1 MMYNMNDYHIEL
13 DKLGKIIIYLRK
25 SREEMTDYKHTT
37 EETLARHEEILQKW
51 AKSNLGYEIP
61 EEYIFREVVS
71 GETIEDR
78 PEFKK
83 VLSLINNGDIDGLL
97 VVEPERTTRGDL
109 IDCGTVIRSLE
120 ITKTLCITPMKVY
133 NLNNEFDKRLFK
145 DQLLKGNE
153 YLEYSKKILKRGK
166 DLSAEQGKF
175 LGSIAPYGYDRI
187 KCAELGISDGKGWTL
202 KQNEN
207 ADIVK
212 MIFDMAEDG
221 VGIDRIVRH
230 LVNIDAPLPHDSK
243 WNDSTLKCILNNEAY
258 YGMIAWGKTK
268 IIVKLIDGVPVK
280 KAVKQKNYPLYVGL
294 HKDRAIITKEQFDRV
309 QKGLKD
315 RYKNPIPKGE
325 VFKNPIGGL
334 CKCGK
339 CGRAMIQNSHNG
351 VVHTKRKYE
360 VDKEK
365 LYNLLQSQRKALKI
379 PIAEINRQMGCDEF
393 KGGFY
398 YIFSPKFNEKKFY
411 LGDLLTNNWF
421 KLKSL
426 LKIETDEFDKP
437 ITEFE
442 EVVKPTTLLCN
453 ENCGIPSSK
462 LYLVEEKV
470 IDSLKELL
478 NDYHVYLDGYEEEYE
493 KVVKSNSKSLKSVEK
508 ELEKKQQQ
516 LKKAKEFVEQE
527 IYSPQEFLE
536 RKKELNEAIERL
548 TLEIEKITNHKE
560 EDKVIRVKKAIP
572 SLQNI
577 LEQYYSLD
585 MEERNNSLKFIID
598 KIVYNKTER
607 HINTA
612 TDEEQKESIKLD
624 IYLNHRF
631 KL

>member
-1 MMYNMNDYHIEL
+1 MLYNMNDYHIEL

-25 SREEMTDYKHTT
+25 SREEMTDFKHTT

-83 VLSLINNGDIDGLL
+83 VLSLINDGDIDGLL

-109 IDCGTVIRSLE
+109 IDCGIVIRSLE
-120 ITKTLCITPMKVY
+120 ITKTLCITPMKIY

-153 YLEYSKKILKRGK
+153 YLEYSKKIMKRGK

-175 LGSIAPYGYDRI
+175 LGSVAPYGYDRI
-187 KCAELGISDGKGWTL
+187 KCAELKISDGKGWTL
-202 KQNEN
+202 QANED
-207 ADIVK
+207 AEIVR
-212 MIFDMAEDG
+212 MIFNMADE
-221 VGIDRIVRH
+221 GIGMDRIVKH
-230 LVNIDAPLPHDSK
+230 LVNIDAPLPHDSE
-243 WNDSTLKCILNNEAY
+243 WNDSTLKCILNNEVY

-268 IIVKLIDGVPVK
+268 IITKLIDGVPVK
-280 KAVKQKNYPLYVGL
+280 KAVKQKNYPLYNGL
-294 HKDRAIITKEQFDRV
+294 HTGIVTKEQFDRV
-309 QKGLKD
+309 QRGLKD

-325 VFKNPIGGL
+325 IFKNPLGGL

-339 CGRAMIQNSHNG
+339 CGKAMIQNSHNG
-351 VVHTKRKYE
+351 ITHTKRVHE

-365 LYNLLQSQRKALKI
+365 LYNLLQSQRKSLKI
-379 PIAEINRQMGCDEF
+379 PIAEINRQMGCDPF

-398 YIFSPKFNEKKFY
+398 YIFSPKFNEKRFY

-421 KLKSL
+421 KLKEM
-426 LKIETDEFDKP
+426 LKIETDEFDKA

-442 EVVKPTTLLCN
+442 EITKPTTLLCS
-453 ENCGIPSSK
+453 ENCGMTSSK
-462 LYLVEEKV
+462 LYLVEEKL
-470 IDSLKELL
+470 IDSLKLL
-478 NDYHVYLDGYEEEYE
+478 LKEYNVYLDNYEDEYE
-493 KVVKSNSKSLKSVEK
+493 KVVKTNSKSLGSIEK
-508 ELEKKQQQ
+508 EIAKKEQQ

-527 IYSPQEFLE
+527 IYTPQEFLE
-536 RKKELNEAIERL
+536 RKKELTAAIEKL
-548 TLEIEKITNHKE
+548 TQEKDKITNHKE
-560 EDKVIRVKKAIP
+560 EDKVIKIKKAIP
-572 SLQNI
+572 SLEKIIKN
-577 LEQYYSLD
+577 YYSLT
-585 MEERNNSLKFIID
+585 MEERNDSLKFIID
-598 KIVYNKTER
+598 RIVYNKSER
-607 HINTA
+607 HINSA
-612 TDEEQKESIKLD
+612 SDKEQKESIKLD
-624 IYLNHRF
+624 IYLNNRF

>member
-1 MMYNMNDYHIEL
+1 MLYNMNDYHIEL
-13 DKLGKIIIYLRK
+13 DQLGKIIIYLRK
-25 SREEMTDYKHTT
+25 SREEMTDYKHST

-51 AKSNLGYEIP
+51 SKTNLGYEIP
-61 EEYIFREVVS
+61 EEHIFREVVS

-83 VLSLINNGDIDGLL
+83 VLSLINEGDVDGLL

-120 ITKTLCITPMKVY
+120 ITKTLCITPMKIY

-153 YLEYSKKILKRGK
+153 YLEYSKKIMKRGK

-175 LGSIAPYGYDRI
+175 LGSVAPYGYDRI
-187 KCAELGISDGKGWTL
+187 KCAELGVGDKKGWTL
-202 KQNEN
+202 TPNEN

-212 MIFDMAEDG
+212 MIFNMAEEGIG
-221 VGIDRIVRH
+221 VERIAKH
-230 LVNIDAPLPHDSK
+230 LTNIGASTPHNTTWKDSAI
-243 WNDSTLKCILNNEAY
+243 KCILNNEVY
-258 YGMIAWGKTK
+258 YGMIVWGRHR
-268 IIVKLIDGVPVK
+268 IVTKLINGIPVK
-280 KAVKQKNYPLYVGL
+280 KSVKQENYKLYQGL
-294 HKDRAIITKEQFDRV
+294 HDGIITKEQFDIV
-309 QKGLKD
+309 QKGLTT

-325 VFKNPIGGL
+325 VFKNPLGGI

-339 CGRAMIQNSHNG
+339 CGKAMIQNSHNG
-351 VVHTKRKYE
+351 TTHTKRKYE

-365 LYNLLQSQRKALKI
+365 LYNLLQSQRKSLKI
-379 PIAEINRQMGCDEF
+379 PIAEINRQMGCDPF

-398 YIFSPKFNEKKFY
+398 YIFSPTFNEKKFY

-437 ITEFE
+437 LTEFKE
-442 EVVKPTTLLCN
+442 ITKPTTLLCS
-453 ENCGIPSSK
+453 ENCGMTSSK
-462 LYLVEEKV
+462 LYLVEDKV
-470 IDSLKELL
+470 IDSLKALL

-493 KVVKSNSKSLKSVEK
+493 KVVKSNSKSLKTIEK
-508 ELEKKQQQ
+508 ELEKKEQQ

-527 IYSPQEFLE
+527 IYTPQEFLE
-536 RKKELNEAIERL
+536 RKKELNSAIERL
-548 TLEIEKITNHKE
+548 TLEKEKITNHKE
-560 EDKVIRVKKAIP
+560 EDKVIRIKKAIP

-577 LEQYYSLD
+577 IDNYYSLD
-585 MEERNNSLKFIID
+585 MEERNNSLKFIIE
-598 KIVYNKTER
+598 KIVYNKNER
-607 HINTA
+607 HGNQA
-612 TDEEQKESIKLD
+612 TDEEQKESIQLD

>member
-25 SREEMTDYKHTT
+25 SREEMNELGTST
-37 EETLARHEEILQKW
+37 EQTLARHEEILQKW
-51 AKSNLGYEIP
+51 AKANLGYEIP
-61 EEYIFREVVS
+61 PEYVFKEVVS
-71 GETIEDR
+71 GETIENR
-78 PEFKK
+78 PEFQK
-83 VLSLINNGDIDGLL
+83 VLNLIAEGDIDGLL

-109 IDCGTVIRSLE
+109 IDCGTVIRSLKL
-120 ITKTLCITPMKVY
+120 TSTLCITPTKIY
-133 NLNNEFDKRLFK
+133 NFANEYDERMFK
-145 DQLLKGNE
+145 DQLLRGND
-153 YLEYSKKILKRGK
+153 YLEYSKRIMKRGK

-175 LGSIAPYGYDRI
+175 LGSVAPYGYDRV
-187 KCAELGISDGKGWTL
+187 KCAELGVGDKKGWTL
-202 KQNEN
+202 KPNDNE
-207 ADIVK
+207 DIVK
-212 MIFDMAEDG
+212 MIFNMAEEGIG
-221 VGIDRIVRH
+221 VDRIAKH
-230 LVNIDAPLPHDSK
+230 LDNINAIKPHNSEWQD
-243 WNDSTLKCILNNEAY
+243 TTIKCILNNEVY

-268 IIVKLIDGVPVK
+268 VITKLINGVPVK
-280 KAVKQKNYPLYVGL
+280 KSVKQKDYPLYQGL
-294 HKDRAIITKEQFDRV
+294 HKAIITKEQFYNV
-309 QKGLKD
+309 QKGLAG

-325 VFKNPIGGL
+325 VFKNPLGGL

-339 CGRAMIQNSHNG
+339 CGKAMIQNSHNG
-351 VVHTKRKYE
+351 SVYTKRKYE

-365 LYNLLQSQRKALKI
+365 LYNLLQSQRKLLKI
-379 PIAEINRQMGCDEF
+379 SIAEINRQMDCDPF

-442 EVVKPTTLLCN
+442 ETIKPTTLLCN
-453 ENCGIPSSK
+453 ENCGMPSSK

-478 NDYHVYLDGYEEEYE
+478 KDYHVYLDGYEEEYE
-493 KVVKSNSKSLKSVEK
+493 RVVKSNSKSLKTIEK

-536 RKKELNEAIERL
+536 RKKELNNDIERL
-548 TLEIEKITNHKE
+548 TLEKNKITNHKE
-560 EDKVIRVKKAIP
+560 EDKVIRIKKAIP
-572 SLQNI
+572 SLENI
-577 LEQYYSLD
+577 LKNYYSLD

-598 KIVYNKTER
+598 KIIYNKTER
-607 HINTA
+607 HANNTN
-612 TDEEQKESIKLD
+612 DEEQKKSIKLD